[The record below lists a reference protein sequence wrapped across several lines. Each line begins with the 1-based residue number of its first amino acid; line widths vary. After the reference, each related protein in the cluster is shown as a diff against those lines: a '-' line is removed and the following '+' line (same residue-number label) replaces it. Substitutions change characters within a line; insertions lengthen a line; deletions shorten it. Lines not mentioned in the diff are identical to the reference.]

1 MRQQSPLFKSVPVFA
16 MAMLLSLSSAA
27 MAQTPKSQI
36 TSTQRQQMSEMHKK
50 MADLHTKL
58 ATCLESDKA
67 PSQCRQEM
75 LDTCS
80 TNFGGSCPMMG
91 KGKMGGGRGM
101 GMMGNGS
108 CMDWMMNPELAAPVP
123 ATPKK

>member
-1 MRQQSPLFKSVPVFA
+1 MIQQLSPFKAVINFA
-16 MAMLLSLSSAA
+16 MVLSFGITTVAL
-27 MAQTPKSQI
+27 AQTPKDQI
-36 TSTQRQQMSEMHKK
+36 TTAQRHQMSEMHKK
-50 MADLHTKL
+50 MADIHAKMAACL
-58 ATCLESDKA
+58 ASDKA

-75 LDTCS
+75 LDACS

-91 KGKMGGGRGM
+91 KMGSGQGM

-108 CMDWMMNPELAAPVP
+108 CMDSMMNPNSASPAM